1 MNKKGFVGFFD
12 ILGYQAI
19 IDNNEISK
27 TAKIISEMIVNLP
40 TRISD
45 LLISLLKK
53 KKNIGFV

>member
-1 MNKKGFVGFFD
+1 MIKKGFVGFFD